1 VAASLPRTSP
11 TRMNESTTRLDDAAR
26 AGWLYYIA
34 GKTQD
39 DIARAMNI
47 SRPSAQRLVSLCRTD
62 GLLSFRLNHPIS
74 AWMGL
79 AARLTERFALT
90 HCDVV
95 PTAADARATA
105 SAVSEAAAI
114 VIERVLRKDE
124 PAIIAVGTG
133 RSLRASVTRVTPM
146 SRPHHRLVSLA
157 GNISPDGSASPYNAL
172 ETLAGLTGA
181 PAFPLPLPMHAAD
194 AAQRD
199 LLLRIGCVQR
209 IFAMA
214 AAADVWFSGL
224 SQFDPEAALFRD
236 GFLNR
241 DELLDVMRAGAVGAT
256 LAHLRGARPAQG
268 AGAARRAQGAA
279 RQRPRHRRG
288 DGARAAGRGGERPA
302 WHGRHAAPDP
312 LRNRKHPM
320 KRVIQISD
328 THLSA
333 GKRHFA
339 ANWAPLRD

>member
-1 VAASLPRTSP
+1 
-11 TRMNESTTRLDDAAR
+11 MNESTTRLDDAAR

-256 LAHLRGARPAQG
+256 LAWAFDADGNILDHDVNRRVTSVRPQPS
-268 AGAARRAQGAA
+268 R
-279 RQRPRHRRG
+279 RPRICVAHGPRKVPALRAALKG
-288 DGARAAGRGGERPA
+288 RLVNGLVTDEATARALLDEAASAP
-302 WHGRHAAPDP
+302 HGTAVTPR
-312 LRNRKHPM
+312 R
-320 KRVIQISD
+320 
-328 THLSA
+328 THSET
-333 GKRHFA
+333 GSTR
-339 ANWAPLRD
+339 

>member
-1 VAASLPRTSP
+1 
-11 TRMNESTTRLDDAAR
+11 MNESTTRLDDAAR

-34 GKTQD
+34 GRTQD

-74 AWMGL
+74 AWMSL
-79 AARLTERFALT
+79 AERLTERFALT

-95 PTAADARATA
+95 PSGGDARESAA
-105 SAVSEAAAI
+105 AVSEAAAV
-114 VIERVLRKDE
+114 VIERVLRKEE
-124 PAIIAVGTG
+124 PAVIAVGTG
-133 RSLRASVTRVTPM
+133 RSIRASVTRVTPM

-172 ETLAGLTGA
+172 ETLAERSGA

-214 AAADVWFSGL
+214 ADADVWFSGL
-224 SQFDPEAALFRD
+224 SQFDPEAALYRD

-241 DELLDVMRAGAVGAT
+241 DELLDLMRAGAVGAT
-256 LAHLRGARPAQG
+256 LAWAFDAHGNILDHDVNRRVTSVRPQPSSRPRICVAHGPRKVPALRAALEGRLVNGLVTDEATARALLGDPVRARPAG
-268 AGAARRAQGAA
+268 AGAPRRNESE
-279 RQRPRHRRG
+279 PRNS
-288 DGARAAGRGGERPA
+288 P
-302 WHGRHAAPDP
+302 
-312 LRNRKHPM
+312 
-320 KRVIQISD
+320 
-328 THLSA
+328 
-333 GKRHFA
+333 
-339 ANWAPLRD
+339 